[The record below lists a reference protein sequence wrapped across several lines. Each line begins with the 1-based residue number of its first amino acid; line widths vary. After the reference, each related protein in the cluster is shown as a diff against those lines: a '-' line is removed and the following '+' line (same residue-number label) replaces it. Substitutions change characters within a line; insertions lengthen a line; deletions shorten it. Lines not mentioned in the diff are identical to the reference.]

1 MRMSDGRQ
9 TAVQRIS
16 YEVFPKARSSQAY
29 VDLKTG

>member
-1 MRMSDGRQ
+1 
-9 TAVQRIS
+9 VQRIS